1 MKFLR
6 NWLRVERPP
15 GVATHASQTI
25 EIDDAYA
32 DAFHRCVRGIEDV
45 LGGAVRESDEQR
57 GTIEATFGLINS
69 ERLSCK
75 LAAIGDRRARII
87 IESRRGISAEPAKPS
102 DYVRA
107 LAEYLRKSE

>member
-15 GVATHASQTI
+15 GVATHASQTV
-25 EIDDAYA
+25 EVDEAYA
-32 DAFHRCVRGIEDV
+32 EAFRRCVRGIEDV
-45 LGGAVRESDEQR
+45 LGGAVRDSDEDS

-69 ERLSCK
+69 ERLTCK
-75 LAAIGDRRARII
+75 LSGIDDRRTRII
-87 IESRRGISAEPAKPS
+87 IESRRGISGEPARPS

-107 LAEYLRKSE
+107 LAEYLRKRE